1 MREEFNIPNNLI
13 VISYELGEYLTV
25 YEVSEKEILK
35 DSRILGVDI
44 EYDSNQNLEL
54 EDFEEFFESFQD
66 YFQDFIEMA
75 DE

>member
-25 YEVSEKEILK
+25 YEVSEKERLK

-54 EDFEEFFESFQD
+54 EDFEELFESFQD